1 MDTMQKEI
9 TLKRFAGIVD
19 AYGASPQRWPDD
31 ERAAAEALVAVSAEA
46 RALLADAAALD
57 GVLARA
63 PVDAPSSALAE
74 RLLAAR
80 PRGVAAN
87 PSPKPQAWFIR
98 SLIETVWPYG
108 SPVIP
113 AGALAASIVLGATLG
128 SVSDISVLTT
138 ETTITASVEDGAE
151 DSLVALA
158 LAEPAWPEE
167 WMQ

>member
-1 MDTMQKEI
+1 MQKEI

-19 AYGASPQRWPDD
+19 AYGASPRRWPDD
-31 ERAAAEALVAVSAEA
+31 ERASAEALVAASAEA
-46 RALLADAAALD
+46 RALLAEAAALD

-63 PVDAPSSALAE
+63 PVEAPSAALAE

-80 PRGVAAN
+80 PRGVAAV
-87 PSPKPQAWFIR
+87 PSPKPQAGFIR
-98 SLIETVWPYG
+98 SLIEAVWPYG
-108 SPVIP
+108 SPAVP
-113 AGALAASIVLGATLG
+113 AGALAASIVLGVTLG
-128 SVSDISVLTT
+128 SISDISVLTQ
-138 ETTITASVEDGAE
+138 ETAVTASVESGTE